1 MAGGEVVREYNGR
14 MRIIGHLDMDAFFA
28 SVEERDNERFKG
40 QPIVVGADPQ
50 GGKGRGVVSTAN
62 YKAREYGIRSAMP
75 ISEAWRR
82 SEAARKE
89 GRPAVLF
96 LEGNFKKYGE
106 VSESVVGV
114 LRKHAEHIE
123 PASIDEAYFDI
134 SSSGSFKK
142 ARDLAVRIK
151 KEILKKERLTA
162 SIGVGPNKLIA
173 KIASDMQKPD
183 GLTVVTEE
191 EAESFLEKLPV
202 RKIPGIGPKTEGFL
216 KREGIVTVRDA
227 KKFSRPELV
236 DFFGK
241 WGGEMYDRLRG
252 IDESP
257 LVEEWEAK
265 SIGEQETFEHDL
277 KDATELSK
285 YLLDLAD
292 DVMRRFQKSDFSV
305 FGRIVI
311 TVRFSGFETKTKSH
325 TLPEPTAD
333 ASLLKFEALRLFIPF
348 LDARENRGGK
358 AIRLLGVRIEKL
370 L

>member
-1 MAGGEVVREYNGR
+1 

-28 SVEERDNERFKG
+28 SVEERDNSRFKG
-40 QPIVVGADPQ
+40 RPIAVGADPQ

-62 YKAREYGIRSAMP
+62 YKAREYGIKSAMP

-89 GRPAVLF
+89 GKPVVVF

-106 VSESVVGV
+106 VSNSVVEV
-114 LRKHAEHIE
+114 LRGYAKHVE

-134 SSSGSFKK
+134 SSTKSFEK
-142 ARDLAVRIK
+142 ARDIAKKIK
-151 KEILKKERLTA
+151 KEIFAKERLTA
-162 SIGVGPNKLIA
+162 SIGIGPNKLIA
-173 KIASDMQKPD
+173 KIASDIQKPD
-183 GLTVVTEE
+183 GLTVVTRD
-191 EAESFLEKLPV
+191 EAEIFLEKLPV

-216 KREGIVTVRDA
+216 KKEGIIIVRDV
-227 KKFSRPELV
+227 KKFSRLELV
-236 DFFGK
+236 NFFGK

-257 LVEEWEAK
+257 LIEEWEAK

-277 KDATELSK
+277 KDATQLSER
-285 YLLDLAD
+285 LLVLAG

-305 FGRIVI
+305 FGRVVI
-311 TVRFSGFETKTKSH
+311 TVRFAGFETKTKSH

-333 ASLLKFEALRLFIPF
+333 SSLLKFEALRLFMPF
-348 LDARENRGGK
+348 LDGRENAKGS